1 MAILGAALY
10 LRLFYQPAVSIV
22 LTSPTNISLY
32 PYQLAEIPIKVLNN
46 GGTPIRNMSIG
57 VYVNSTL
64 NTLYKVTLPP
74 GKFVFLNF
82 TYVPSFNSTFEI
94 TAVADP
100 GRLYDIIDRPL
111 ARSTT
116 YLHVAKAEEP
126 SAYAMLPAGN
136 IVAEKIEHLNAGGYA
151 LASYLNATYGLTRI
165 KLTNVSYFN
174 NFLDSILQYVLTN
187 VRQLAAADATYA
199 NGTSASAVWIMG
211 FLSPN
216 LTNTAALINGLKA
229 ENISVAGKQVTVVY
243 FPNDTTLCSY
253 YSQGWLKMLLAR
265 PGNCTSMLSAKRAS
279 SVLLSSFY
287 SNTAIANAIN
297 LGNYSLVT
305 PEGEKAGAFALL
317 DNASFLYSTISS
329 NSLAYEEPVCYGLIT
344 NTSNVSYCSQYLFP
358 KNNTFVGTNALMR
371 TTAYIGNYN
380 LSVFSLLSS
389 SYLLQQVPI
398 NIGIIRGFEIE
409 GKPLMFSS
417 GITNMCSFN
426 NTFSCSNVSFLNGN
440 LYFSLKNL
448 NSTLHILNASCYLLP
463 PYKPKPVNVTL
474 AKGQVVNMSIPCYDL
489 GKSITGLALNLRLFV
504 GIGYSINST
513 NHEIIGRAYIPIG

>member
-1 MAILGAALY
+1 MAIAGVALY

-22 LTSPTNISLY
+22 LTAPTNISLY

-82 TYVPSFNSTFEI
+82 TYVPSFNSTFKI

-111 ARSTT
+111 AKSVT
-116 YLHVAKAEEP
+116 YLHVVSAEKP
-126 SAYAMLPAGN
+126 NAYAMLPSGN
-136 IVAEKIEHLNAGGYA
+136 MIAEEIEHLNAGGYA
-151 LASYLNATYGLTRI
+151 LASYLNATYGLARI

-174 NFLDSILQYVLTN
+174 NFLDSILQYVLTD
-187 VRQLAAADATYA
+187 VKQLVAADATYA
-199 NGTSASAVWIMG
+199 NGTSASAVWLMG

-243 FPNDTTLCSY
+243 FPNNTTLCSY
-253 YSQGWLKMLLAR
+253 YSQGWLKMLLAKQ
-265 PGNCTSMLSAKRAS
+265 GNCTSMLSAKHAS
-279 SVLLSSFY
+279 SIMLSSFY
-287 SNTAIANAIN
+287 SNTAIANAIA

-305 PEGEKAGAFALL
+305 PVGEKAGSFALL
-317 DNASFLYSTISS
+317 GNMSFLYSTISS
-329 NSLAYEEPVCYGLIT
+329 NSLAYEDNICYGLIT
-344 NTSNVSYCSQYLFP
+344 NVSNASYCSQYIFP
-358 KNNTFVGTNALMR
+358 KNGTFVGTNALMR

-398 NIGIIRGFEIE
+398 NIGIIRSFGIE
-409 GKPLMFSS
+409 GKPLTFSS
-417 GITNMCSFN
+417 GITNTCSFN

-440 LYFSLKNL
+440 ISFRLKNL
-448 NSTLHILNASCYLLP
+448 NSTLRILNASCYSLP
-463 PYKPKPVNVTL
+463 PYKPEPLNVTL
-474 AKGQVVNMSIPCYDL
+474 AKGQAMNISVPCYDL
-489 GKSITGLALNLRLFV
+489 GRVITGLALNLRLFV

-513 NHEIIGRAYIPIG
+513 NHEAVGRAYIPIG